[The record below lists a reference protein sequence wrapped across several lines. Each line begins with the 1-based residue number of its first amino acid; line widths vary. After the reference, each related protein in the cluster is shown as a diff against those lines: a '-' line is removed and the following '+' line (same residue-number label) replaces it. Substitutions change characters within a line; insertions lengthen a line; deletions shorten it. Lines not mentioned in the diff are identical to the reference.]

1 MLRFDPTKAYSTFAG
16 WETLAAIGRR
26 DTPPEGELVPVNLSI
41 PLATAVALLAIS
53 LRAQEVPPPP
63 PTPPTSETA
72 PAPAPPAE
80 PPTPEMQ
87 PAPPPEPA
95 LEPAAA
101 PLEPQQPPPPPVETP
116 AAPQAAPRAQD
127 AGPDAATVAPL
138 EGEETKRGDLFPE
151 TNIYLPEGEL
161 DIRVKKL
168 IQNSLFDGQINYNF
182 VDGDVSTFLRYKYYA
197 RDFAWK
203 IGVFDELE
211 FDQVGGAT
219 EEFDRVRG
227 GLLMISYPKDYDTR
241 YTLLTQVD
249 SLAYGDLMR
258 PDNDK
263 TNVYTKVGY
272 QFGTETDERLNSIIG
287 ESRGRIIPVLTAY
300 RDIGPRQ
307 LGIAMAFTSS
317 LEGIGSEFTYHK
329 LEGELLK
336 RFDYGNESVAVARLH
351 AGTFFGQ
358 EQLIPDE
365 DTTYEKFD
373 KFSIPRYELFKLG
386 GRDLLKGVDGEVRG
400 TDEIHGTLEYL
411 YPIFR
416 NREYRKLG
424 ARFTDL
430 FLIGY
435 TGAGIAAYG
444 TSGIT
449 ETDQWIVDAGFGF
462 ETGLRIRNYDIILSA
477 IYAAPVVKPDGVDG
491 GEFLVSAR
499 TSR

>member
-1 MLRFDPTKAYSTFAG
+1 
-16 WETLAAIGRR
+16 
-26 DTPPEGELVPVNLSI
+26 VNLSLR
-41 PLATAVALLAIS
+41 LATAVAIFAIS

-63 PTPPTSETA
+63 PTPPPTETA
-72 PAPAPPAE
+72 PAPTPPVDPPAE
-80 PPTPEMQ
+80 EPAPEME
-87 PAPPPEPA
+87 PAPDPTAPPPEAPEQIPPENPTPP
-95 LEPAAA
+95 EP
-101 PLEPQQPPPPPVETP
+101 QPPPP
-116 AAPQAAPRAQD
+116 A
-127 AGPDAATVAPL
+127 PDAQPEAAAVAPL
-138 EGEETKRGDLFPE
+138 EGEERRGDLFPE

-227 GLLMISYPKDYDTR
+227 GLLMISYPKEYDTR

-263 TNVYTKVGY
+263 TNVYTKIGY

-287 ESRGRIIPVLTAY
+287 ETRGRIIPVLTAY
-300 RDIGPRQ
+300 RDMGPRQ
-307 LGIAMAFTSS
+307 LGIALALTSS
-317 LEGIGSEFTYHK
+317 LEGIGSEFKYHK

-336 RFDYGNESVAVARLH
+336 RFDYGNESVVVTRLH
-351 AGTFFGQ
+351 AGTFFGE

-365 DTTYEKFD
+365 DDTYEMFD

-386 GRDLLKGVDGEVRG
+386 GRDVLKGVDGEVRG
-400 TDEIHGTLEYL
+400 TDEIHGTVEYL

-416 NREYRKLG
+416 NREYRKMG
-424 ARFTDL
+424 ARFSDL
-430 FLIGY
+430 FVIAY
-435 TGAGIAAYG
+435 SGAGIATYG
-444 TSGIT
+444 TSSIT
-449 ETDQWIVDAGFGF
+449 ETDPWIVDVGLGF
-462 ETGLRIRNYDIILSA
+462 ETSLRIRNYDIILSA
-477 IYAAPVVKPDGVDG
+477 IYATPVVKPDGVEG
-491 GEFLVSAR
+491 GELLVSAR

>member
-1 MLRFDPTKAYSTFAG
+1 MK
-16 WETLAAIGRR
+16 
-26 DTPPEGELVPVNLSI
+26 LSL
-41 PLATAVALLAIS
+41 PLATAVVFLAIS
-53 LRAQEVPPPP
+53 LQAQEVPPPP
-63 PTPPTSETA
+63 PPAPPPATA
-72 PAPAPPAE
+72 PAPAPPQEPSAE
-80 PPTPEMQ
+80 KQ
-87 PAPPPEPA
+87 PAPAPEPEEPVPPSPEASQPVSPPLPAEVGQQGPPASPEPA
-95 LEPAAA
+95 LAAS
-101 PLEPQQPPPPPVETP
+101 QTPPGM
-116 AAPQAAPRAQD
+116 AA
-127 AGPDAATVAPL
+127 VAPL
-138 EGEETKRGDLFPE
+138 EGEESQRGDLFPE

-168 IQNSLFDGQINYNF
+168 IQNALFDGQINYNF

-197 RDFAWK
+197 RDYAWK

-227 GLLMISYPKDYDTR
+227 GLLMFSYPKDYDTR
-241 YTLLTQVD
+241 YTFLTQVD
-249 SLAYGDLMR
+249 SLAYGDLAR

-263 TNVYTKVGY
+263 TNVYTKIGY

-287 ESRGRIIPVLTAY
+287 ETRGRIIPVLTAY

-307 LGIAMAFTSS
+307 MGLALALTSS

-336 RFDYGNESVAVARLH
+336 RFDYGNESVAVARVH
-351 AGTFFGQ
+351 AGTFFGE

-365 DTTYEKFD
+365 DPAYEKFD

-386 GRDLLKGVDGEVRG
+386 GRDLLKGIDGEVRG
-400 TDEIHGTLEYL
+400 TDEIHGTVEYL

-424 ARFTDL
+424 ARFSDL
-430 FLIGY
+430 FVIGY
-435 TGAGIAAYG
+435 TGAGIATYG
-444 TSGIT
+444 TSGVT
-449 ETDQWIVDAGFGF
+449 ETDQWVVDVGFGF
-462 ETGLRIRNYDIILSA
+462 ETGLRIRSYDIILSA
-477 IYAAPVVKPDGVDG
+477 IYATPVVKPDAVEG